1 MKILNLTQHLATP
14 DQIAAGVRD
23 LSGWDLERL
32 LKAITFESLP
42 DAQEMLSRAR
52 QIATLVH
59 HYPVHTTRD
68 NIYTLPAVMIGGA
81 PYFMP
86 MLQRVLVQEGCEV
99 LYAFARRE
107 SVDTIAPDGSIHKT
121 SVFRHA
127 GFVSAA

>member
-14 DQIAAGVRD
+14 DQLAAGVVD
-23 LSGWDLERL
+23 ISERHREWL
-32 LKAITFESLP
+32 LAEITFEDPPS
-42 DAQEMLSRAR
+42 AQEMLSRAR
-52 QIATLVH
+52 QIVCLVQ
-59 HYPVHTTRD
+59 HYVKKDGGVWRH
-68 NIYTLPAVMIGGA
+68 PAVMIGGA

-86 MLQRVLVQEGCEV
+86 MLQRVLKEEGCKV
-99 LYAFARRE
+99 LYAFTRRE